1 MDLPQLFKF
10 RSLIVEVII
19 QELSKIVIPER
30 RHRKTFIEA
39 DIEDLATSILT
50 HGLFHAPIVLADGV
64 ILVAGERRLRAIT
77 SLYEKGATFFYN
89 GIEVELGDIP
99 VVKITTN
106 SEWGIREAEL
116 SENIDRVP
124 LSWREK
130 SAAVEELHLLRD
142 EKKQA
147 TTGER
152 QTKIETARELYPED
166 VDDRTIEGKLT
177 DVSKDLIAARFLDD
191 PEVSKAKSRREALKV
206 ITKKLETKR
215 RIELGK
221 EFDLSK
227 GSNSHQIILG
237 DVFEELPGLEENQI
251 SCIITDPPYG
261 IGADTFNNQ
270 SGSKHSYKDDAEY
283 GDAIAELILEEGYR
297 LTKKRAHLY
306 MFVDIN
312 KFLIWKAIAEEFKWY
327 VWPKPLIWFKGVNSG
342 IAPRPDHGP
351 RNTYEA
357 IMYCIKGD
365 KEVKIKNSVDVINIP
380 HERGIDYAAHKP
392 ADLYE
397 ELIRR
402 SCEPGD
408 FVLDPVCGS
417 GPIFGAAGGCSVTA
431 IGIDSSEVAV
441 SLCYERLGKETT

>member
-1 MDLPQLFKF
+1 M
-10 RSLIVEVII
+10 EVII
-19 QELSKIVIPER
+19 QELSKIKTPEH

-39 DIEDLATSILT
+39 DIKDLATSIST
-50 HGLFHAPIVLADGV
+50 HGLFHAPVVLADGV
-64 ILVAGERRLRAIT
+64 TLVAGERRLRAIA
-77 SLYEKGATFFYN
+77 SLYEGKIVFSYN
-89 GIEVELGDIP
+89 EIEVELGHIP

-106 SEWGIREAEL
+106 SERGIREAEL
-116 SENIDRVP
+116 SENIDRVN

-130 SAAVEELHLLRD
+130 SSAVEELHRLRD
-142 EKKQA
+142 DEKQA
-147 TTGER
+147 TTGKR
-152 QTKIETARELYPED
+152 QTKIETAKEIYPKD
-166 VDDRTIEGKLT
+166 VDDRTIEAKLT
-177 DVSKDLIAARFLDD
+177 DVSKDLIVAQFMDD
-191 PEVSKAKSRREALKV
+191 PEVAKAKDRSEALKIV
-206 ITKKLETKR
+206 TKKLEAKR
-215 RIELGK
+215 RIELGR

-227 GSNSHQIILG
+227 GSGSHQIILG
-237 DVFEELPGLEENQI
+237 DVFDELPKIEENQI

-261 IGADTFNNQ
+261 IGADTFKNQ
-270 SGSKHSYKDDAEY
+270 SASKHSYKDDAEY
-283 GDAIAELILEEGYR
+283 GDAIAAFILEEGYR

-312 KFLIWKAIAEEFKWY
+312 KFLIWKSIAEDFKWY

-365 KEVKIKNSVDVINIP
+365 KEVKVKNSVDVINIP

-392 ADLYE
+392 AALYA
-397 ELIRR
+397 ELIKR

-417 GPIFGAAGGCSVTA
+417 GPIFGAASECRVTA
-431 IGIDSSEVAV
+431 IGIDSSEVAI
-441 SLCYERLGKETT
+441 SLCYERLEGE

>member
-1 MDLPQLFKF
+1 M
-10 RSLIVEVII
+10 EVII
-19 QELSKIVIPER
+19 QELSKVVTPEH

-39 DIEDLATSILT
+39 DIKDLATSIST
-50 HGLFHAPIVLADGV
+50 HGLFHAPVVLADGV
-64 ILVAGERRLRAIT
+64 TLVAGERRLRAIT
-77 SLYEKGATFFYN
+77 SLYEENTAFSYN
-89 GIEVELGDIP
+89 EIEVELGHIP
-99 VVKITTN
+99 VVKITTS

-116 SENIDRVP
+116 SENIDRVN

-130 SAAVEELHLLRD
+130 SSAVEELHRLRD
-142 EKKQA
+142 EEKQE
-147 TTGER
+147 TTGKR
-152 QTKIETARELYPED
+152 QNKYETAEELYPKHI
-166 VDDRTIEGKLT
+166 DDRHIETKMR
-177 DVSKDLIAARFLDD
+177 DVSRDLIVAQFMDD
-191 PEVSKAKSRREALKV
+191 PEIAKAKDRPEALKM
-206 ITKKLETKR
+206 ITKKLEVKR
-215 RIELGK
+215 RKELGK
-221 EFDLSK
+221 QFDLSK
-227 GSNSHQIILG
+227 ASGNHQIISG
-237 DVFEELPGLEENQI
+237 DVFEELPKLEENQI

-270 SGSKHSYKDDAEY
+270 SASKHSYKDDAEY

-327 VWPKPLIWFKGVNSG
+327 VWPKPLIWFRGANSG

-365 KEVKIKNSVDVINIP
+365 KEVKVKNSVDVINIP

-392 ADLYE
+392 ADLYA
-397 ELIRR
+397 ELIKR
-402 SCEPGD
+402 SCDPGD

-417 GPIFGAAGGCSVTA
+417 GPVFGAAGKCSVVA
-431 IGIDSSEVAV
+431 IGIDSSEVAI
-441 SLCYERLGKETT
+441 SLCYERLKEK